1 MDGINYDADKES
13 LNYDIYEEQSEV
25 IESFISADYDIVEFR
40 AGNRSGKTIAGAR
53 ALIYAAFMYSGTEY
67 VAISYST
74 DQGRKS
80 TWKAIFENLPEC
92 DADNPSE
99 SPIIDYYNATSK
111 KLKFTN
117 GSIIWLSTAGAGDD
131 ALVGSE
137 LNGVW
142 LDESDYMDNVYELID
157 EGLKRQS
164 KRPAYGIISTSTP
177 DPNQN
182 KFNSAYY
189 SVVEQQ
195 EHPQTGDTLNYNIKT
210 VHASIF
216 DNPFISDEKKEE
228 YRRRHNHNADTV
240 LHGGFSAGND
250 SMVYDRFNLN
260 EHVIES
266 IEDIEFRDVHL
277 YGYDA
282 GYRHARVVLHVRVTV
297 NNQYIIVDEFY
308 KHESTAQDAIQW
320 LKSKPKGIIYS
331 EHARGD
337 MKEFRR
343 KLNGFSVKKADKSIQ
358 AGIDS
363 VRNRLVPDR
372 NDIVGLKVLASCDNT
387 ISEFQTYAEDEINSV
402 SGGDDAMDTVRY
414 IVHSNSGRYVVTD
427 DDTSGSSRSV
437 GFSTNEY
444 ENRGRRNLR

>member
-1 MDGINYDADKES
+1 MEGVNYDPDDQS
-13 LNYDIYEEQSEV
+13 LNYDIYEEQSNV
-25 IESFISADYDIVEFR
+25 IESFISGEHDIIEFR
-40 AGNRSGKTIAGAR
+40 AGNRAGKTIAGAR
-53 ALIYAAFMYSGTEY
+53 ALIYAAFMFAGTEY

-92 DADNPSE
+92 DPDNPSE
-99 SPIIDYYNATSK
+99 SPIIEYYNATSK

-117 GSIIWLSTAGAGDD
+117 GSIIWLSTSGSGDD

-164 KRPAYGIISTSTP
+164 KEPSYGILSTSTP

-182 KFNSAYY
+182 KYNSAYY

-195 EHPQTGDTLNYNIKT
+195 EHPITGDDLNYNIKR
-210 VHASIF
+210 VYASMM
-216 DNPFISDEKKEE
+216 DNPFISGEKKEE
-228 YRRRHNHNADTV
+228 YKRRHKHNAATV
-240 LHGGFSAGND
+240 LHGEFSAGNE
-250 SMVYDRFNLN
+250 SMVYDRFNKK
-260 EHVIES
+260 EHIV
-266 IEDIEFRDVHL
+266 DNLDKFEFRDVHL

-282 GYRHARVVLHVRVTV
+282 GFKHARVVLHVRVTV
-297 NNQYIIVDEFY
+297 QNQYVIVDEFY
-308 KHESTAQDAIQW
+308 RHESTAQDAIDW
-320 LKSKPKGIIYS
+320 LNSKPNGIIYS

-337 MKEFRR
+337 MKEFQR

-363 VRNRLVPDR
+363 VRNRLVADT
-372 NDIVGLKVLASCDNT
+372 NDIVGLKVYSECNNT
-387 ISEFQTYAEDEINSV
+387 IKEFRTYSEDAINSV
-402 SGGDDAMDTVRY
+402 SGGDDAMDTIRY
-414 IVHSNSGRYVVTD
+414 IIHTNTGRYVVTD
-427 DDTSGSSRSV
+427 NDSAGSSRSV
-437 GFSTNEY
+437 GFSTNDFDD
-444 ENRGRRNLR
+444 RRHRNIR